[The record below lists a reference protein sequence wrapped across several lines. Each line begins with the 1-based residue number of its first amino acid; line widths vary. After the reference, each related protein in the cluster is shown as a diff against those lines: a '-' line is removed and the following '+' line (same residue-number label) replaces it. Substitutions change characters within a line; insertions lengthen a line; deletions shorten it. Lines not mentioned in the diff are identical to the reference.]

1 VAAPRVKAFDVWF
14 VAANTVYKQVPYGV
28 VADWAGQG
36 RLAARDMLRPAGT
49 ADAWKRVDQFELLA
63 DYLPAAPAPAVT
75 AVAPSGET
83 TTVEAHATAGADHW
97 PRAKDEGDDDVDM
110 IPLIDISMVL
120 LVFFIMMQTASSLA
134 PVDVPDMTYAGPL
147 TTNPNAITIVV
158 DKASETEVAYSVHVG
173 EQPPK
178 PEYDNLKGYEGRR
191 AAVRAVEALLP
202 DTPRP
207 REVRIACRRDLPSE
221 RVFELLQDLKPRKD
235 DGSIFTINAEV
246 HEAKQKQ

>member
-1 VAAPRVKAFDVWF
+1 MPAPRVKAFDVWF

-49 ADAWKRVDQFELLA
+49 AEAWKRVDQFELFA
-63 DYLPAAPAPAVT
+63 DYLPAAPAPVVT

-83 TTVEAHATAGADHW
+83 TTVEPHAPARDDW
-97 PRAKDEGDDDVDM
+97 PKAKDEGDEDVDM

-147 TTNPNAITIVV
+147 TTNPHAITIVI
-158 DKASETEVAYSVHVG
+158 DKASETEVLYSVHVG
-173 EQPPK
+173 EQPPQ
-178 PEYDNLKGYEGRR
+178 PEYDNLRGYEGRR

-207 REVRIACRRDLPSE
+207 REVRIACRKDLPNE
-221 RVFELLQDLKPRKD
+221 RVFELQQDLKPRQE

-246 HEAKQKQ
+246 HEAKQKK